1 MSDQNL
7 PDLNESNQM
16 INAQPE
22 TTSNQIAPSSA
33 IINGNLFVTDNVAV
47 GPFAIAT
54 RQGQIEVTGPVAEF
68 GFARRDL
75 TSWPAQPAAGNRFV
89 WYNPDGT
96 ARLYTDVNG
105 DLLTVTAPGN
115 VGIGT
120 TNPEAKLH
128 ISDPSFRG
136 NMKLFATSGV
146 GHDFGY
152 DGGIDN
158 FFAFAHYGLES
169 GQTKFVWHQ
178 NEAATRDLLTIKNTG
193 NIGIGTDNPLS
204 MLHIGDGLPT
214 PPTGGYRPWMVR
226 GTLVSWDS
234 DNVFFGLKNEG
245 LDRKDSVIAWGDNT
259 GDAFR
264 FIFVGTGGP
273 ADGQEIMRLQP
284 NGNVGIGTTN
294 PQAKL
299 QISDPSFRGNLKLFA
314 TSGVGH
320 DFGYDGGI
328 DNFFAFAHYG
338 LESGQTKFVW
348 HQNEAATRDLLTIKN
363 TGNIGIG
370 TTDAD
375 PLQYARLTIK
385 DAAVPLAFRES
396 DRAVTEGGL
405 WRMPLD
411 AGMLRFDVNASASGN
426 FSPYITPLLMYPNG
440 DIRGGQ
446 DVYAN
451 RNVYANGILLTSSR
465 ELKENIAELSGKE
478 AVEALKNL
486 NPVKFNFKADSDK
499 NRHIGFIA
507 EDVPELVATSDRKTL
522 SPMDIVAVLTQ
533 ALKEQQNTISALAEK
548 VKLLE
553 AKTA

>member
-1 MSDQNL
+1 MSDNTI
-7 PDLNESNQM
+7 PNEITPND
-16 INAQPE
+16 
-22 TTSNQIAPSSA
+22 T
-33 IINGNLFVTDNVAV
+33 IIDDNLFVT
-47 GPFAIAT
+47 
-54 RQGQIEVTGPVAEF
+54 
-68 GFARRDL
+68 
-75 TSWPAQPAAGNRFV
+75 
-89 WYNPDGT
+89 
-96 ARLYTDVNG
+96 
-105 DLLTVTAPGN
+105 GN

-152 DGGIDN
+152 DGGTDN

-193 NIGIGTDNPLS
+193 NIGIGTANPSLNKTQLHVEGKLIYSGGSLGGLSFGNRNTSGFVESPTQGERWTWYSLDGTARLWSGGDKLSVNANGKVGIGTTDPQS
-204 MLHIGDGLPT
+204 MLHIGDGLA
-214 PPTGGYRPWMVR
+214 GGYRSWMVR
-226 GTLVSWDS
+226 GTLVSENS

-245 LDRKDSVIAWGDNT
+245 SDRKDTVIAWGDNT

-264 FIFVGTGGP
+264 FIFVGSGGP

-294 PQAKL
+294 PQ
-299 QISDPSFRGNLKLFA
+299 
-314 TSGVGH
+314 
-320 DFGYDGGI
+320 
-328 DNFFAFAHYG
+328 YG
-338 LESGQTKFVW
+338 
-348 HQNEAATRDLLTIKN
+348 
-363 TGNIGIG
+363 
-370 TTDAD
+370 
-375 PLQYARLTIK
+375 RLTIE

-411 AGMLRFDVNASASGN
+411 AGTLRFDVNTSASGN
-426 FSPYITPLLMYPNG
+426 FSPSIQVLSLYPNG
-440 DIRGGQ
+440 DIRVAR
-446 DVYAN
+446 DIYAN
-451 RNVYANGILLTSSR
+451 RHVYASGIQLTSSR

>member
-7 PDLNESNQM
+7 QDQNKSNQNM
-16 INAQPE
+16 NAQPE
-22 TTSNQIAPSSA
+22 TASDQLAPDDA
-33 IINGNLFVTDNVAV
+33 TINGNLFVTGYVTV
-47 GPFAIAT
+47 GPFAAT
-54 RQGQIEVTGPVAEF
+54 PGQGGIDVTGPVAEF
-68 GFARRDL
+68 GFVKRTL
-75 TSWPAQPAAGNRFV
+75 TSFPTTPAAGDRFV

-96 ARLYTDVNG
+96 ARLFTGLNG
-105 DLLTVTAPGN
+105 DLLTVTASGN

-158 FFAFAHYGLES
+158 FFAFAHYGVES

-193 NIGIGTDNPLS
+193 NIGIGTDNPRS

-214 PPTGGYRPWMVR
+214 PPSGGYRPWMVR
-226 GTLVSWDS
+226 GTLVSEDT

-245 LDRKDSVIAWGDNT
+245 SDRKDAVIAWGDNT

-294 PQAKL
+294 PTGKL
-299 QISDPSFRGNLKLFA
+299 QIEDGSFPDSKIRFGGPQGGAHHLSSQRDMVFNSDKPFGTERGCFYFRKTTFDNLASYRNLVIITEAGDLQA
-314 TSGVGH
+314 TG
-320 DFGYDGGI
+320 
-328 DNFFAFAHYG
+328 
-338 LESGQTKFVW
+338 
-348 HQNEAATRDLLTIKN
+348 
-363 TGNIGIG
+363 
-370 TTDAD
+370 
-375 PLQYARLTIK
+375 
-385 DAAVPLAFRES
+385 
-396 DRAVTEGGL
+396 
-405 WRMPLD
+405 
-411 AGMLRFDVNASASGN
+411 
-426 FSPYITPLLMYPNG
+426 
-440 DIRGGQ
+440 
-446 DVYAN
+446 
-451 RNVYANGILLTSSR
+451 NVYANGILLTSSR

>member
-22 TTSNQIAPSSA
+22 TASNQITPPSA
-33 IINGNLFVTDNVAV
+33 IINGNLSVTDNVAV
-47 GPFAIAT
+47 GPFSLAT
-54 RQGQIEVTGPVAEF
+54 SQGQIEVTGPAAEF
-68 GFARRDL
+68 GFVRRNL
-75 TSWPAQPAAGNRFV
+75 TSWPAQPAAGDRFV

-96 ARLYTDVNG
+96 ARLYTEVKG
-105 DLLTVTAPGN
+105 DLLAVTASGN

-120 TNPEAKLH
+120 NNP
-128 ISDPSFRG
+128 
-136 NMKLFATSGV
+136 
-146 GHDFGY
+146 
-152 DGGIDN
+152 
-158 FFAFAHYGLES
+158 
-169 GQTKFVWHQ
+169 Q
-178 NEAATRDLLTIKNTG
+178 
-193 NIGIGTDNPLS
+193 S

-226 GTLVSWDS
+226 GTLVSEHT

-245 LDRKDSVIAWGDNT
+245 SDRKDAVIAWGDNPE
-259 GDAFR
+259 DAFR
-264 FIFVGTGGP
+264 FIFTADKGS

-284 NGNVGIGTTN
+284 NGYVGIGTTN
-294 PQAKL
+294 P
-299 QISDPSFRGNLKLFA
+299 
-314 TSGVGH
+314 
-320 DFGYDGGI
+320 
-328 DNFFAFAHYG
+328 
-338 LESGQTKFVW
+338 
-348 HQNEAATRDLLTIKN
+348 
-363 TGNIGIG
+363 
-370 TTDAD
+370 
-375 PLQYARLTIK
+375 LQYGRLTIQ
-385 DAAVPLAFRES
+385 DASVPLAFRES

-478 AVEALKNL
+478 AVEALKKL

-507 EDVPELVATSDRKTL
+507 EDVPELVATSDRRTL

-533 ALKEQQNTISALAEK
+533 ALKEQQNTISALVEK